1 METRFGVVGTA
12 HWATSV
18 HSVGLQRTPGARLV
32 GVWGRDLE
40 KTRALAVARSVAP
53 FARFEDMLA
62 EVDAVSF
69 AVPPQIQEELALRA
83 LVAGKHVLLE
93 KPIAT
98 NARAAEALAA
108 AAERAGIATIVF
120 FMRRFVP
127 EIADFISHH
136 ASGGWREAEVEIRS
150 ATFAADSPYRN
161 SVWRQVAG
169 SEVWDVGPHVLSILV
184 PMLGPVVLARALAS
198 EGNFI
203 RFETEHA
210 GGGRALTRINQ
221 RADPGDTRN
230 IYRFRGPSGEVA
242 APELELDRPANFVR
256 AAGALVDG
264 INDRTK
270 VHPCNVRFGAETV
283 RVLEQIAPWRAT

>member
-18 HSVGLQRTPGARLV
+18 HTVGLQRTQGARLV
-32 GVWGRDLE
+32 GVWGRDPE
-40 KTRALAVARSVAP
+40 KTRDLAAARGVAP
-53 FARFEDMLA
+53 FARFEDLLD

-83 LVAGKHVLLE
+83 LLAGKHVLLE

-98 NARAAEALAA
+98 TARAANALAE
-108 AAERAGIATIVF
+108 AAERADAASVVF

-127 EIADFISHH
+127 EIAEFIARH
-136 ASGGWREAEVEIRS
+136 AGGGWQEAEVEVRS
-150 ATFAADSPYRN
+150 ATFAPDSPYRN

-169 SEVWDVGPHVLSILV
+169 SELWDVGPHVLSILL
-184 PMLGPVVLARALAS
+184 PMLGPVTSARALTP

-203 RFETEHA
+203 RFETTHA

-221 RADPGDTRN
+221 RAEPGDVRN
-230 IYRFRGPSGEVA
+230 IYRFRGPAGEVA
-242 APELELDRPANFVR
+242 APEPVLDRPANFVR
-256 AAGALVDG
+256 AAAALVERIGDKS
-264 INDRTK
+264 RA
-270 VHPCNVRFGAETV
+270 HPCDVTFGAQTV
-283 RVLEQIAPWRAT
+283 RVLEQVAPWRAA

>member
-18 HSVGLQRTPGARLV
+18 HSVGLQQTEGARLV

-40 KTRALAVARSVAP
+40 KTRALAAARDVAP
-53 FARFEDMLA
+53 FARFEDLLA

-83 LVAGKHVLLE
+83 LIAGKHVLLE

-98 NARAAEALAA
+98 NARAARAMAD
-108 AAERAGIATIVF
+108 AAERAGAATVVF

-127 EIADFISHH
+127 EIAEFIDRH
-136 ASGGWREAEVEIRS
+136 ASGGWREADVEVRS

-161 SVWRQVAG
+161 SVWRQAAG
-169 SEVWDVGPHVLSILV
+169 SELWDVGPHVLSILV
-184 PMLGPVVLARALAS
+184 PMLGSVVQARALAP
-198 EGNFI
+198 EGNFT

-221 RADPGDTRN
+221 RAEPGDVRN
-230 IYRFRGPSGEVA
+230 IYRFRGPSGEVS
-242 APELELDRPANFVR
+242 APEPVLDRPANFVR
-256 AAGALVDG
+256 AAAALVER
-264 INDRTK
+264 IRDRSRI
-270 VHPCNVRFGAETV
+270 HPCDVRLGAETV
-283 RVLEQIAPWRAT
+283 RILEQIAPWQAT